1 MAGRKSKFT
10 KETKDKIISALEVGA
25 SIQMACDSACIG
37 RTTFYGWMKQGEEQD
52 RGPYRTFLNKVNE
65 ASATGGIYM
74 LQLITVAAEKDWK
87 AAAWK
92 LERRW
97 GYNRDGAAAQDNR
110 PAETP
115 VLSGTPLQILQ
126 GQAIELKASMQK
138 AEASQSW
145 QAYAALQR
153 QFLSVITQIRQ
164 IEAEEGGADEL
175 EGLTDEQLLQEI
187 TAAIISLPPI
197 LRQRLETSV
206 KDLNNVIHIGGEK

>member
-10 KETKDKIISALEVGA
+10 KGTRDKILEALRVGA

-37 RTTFYGWMKQGEEQD
+37 RSTYYQWIQKGEGESS
-52 RGPYRTFLNKVNE
+52 GSYKTFLDNVRR
-65 ASATGGIYM
+65 ASSAGGIHM

-97 GYNRDGAAAQDNR
+97 GFNKDGLAA
-110 PAETP
+110 EEKP
-115 VLSGTPLQILQ
+115 VEEKPLPENTLEILRE
-126 GQAIELKASMQK
+126 QARELKLSMGK

-153 QFLSVITQIRQ
+153 QFLQVITQIRQ
-164 IEAEEGGADEL
+164 IEEGTGDEL
-175 EGLTDEQLLQEI
+175 EGLTDEQLLYEI
-187 TAAIISLPPI
+187 TNAIISLPPI
-197 LRQRLETSV
+197 LRQRLEGSV
-206 KDLNNVIHIGGEK
+206 KDLNNVIKIGE

>member
-10 KETKDKIISALEVGA
+10 KGTRDKILEALRVGA

-37 RTTFYGWMKQGEEQD
+37 RSTYYQWIQKGEEESS
-52 RGPYRTFLNKVNE
+52 GAYKTFLDNVRK
-65 ASATGGIYM
+65 ASSAGGIHM

-97 GYNRDGAAAQDNR
+97 GFNKDGLAA
-110 PAETP
+110 EEKP
-115 VLSGTPLQILQ
+115 VEEKPLPVNTLEILRE
-126 GQAIELKASMQK
+126 QAIQLKLSMGK

-153 QFLSVITQIRQ
+153 QFLQVITQIRQ
-164 IEAEEGGADEL
+164 IEAEEGSGDEL
-175 EGLTDEQLLQEI
+175 EGLTDEQLLYEI
-187 TAAIISLPPI
+187 TNAIISLPPI
-197 LRQRLETSV
+197 LRQRLESSV
-206 KDLNNVIHIGGEK
+206 RDLNNVIKIGE

>member
-1 MAGRKSKFT
+1 
-10 KETKDKIISALEVGA
+10 
-25 SIQMACDSACIG
+25 
-37 RTTFYGWMKQGEEQD
+37 
-52 RGPYRTFLNKVNE
+52 
-65 ASATGGIYM
+65 
-74 LQLITVAAEKDWK
+74 
-87 AAAWK
+87 
-92 LERRW
+92 
-97 GYNRDGAAAQDNR
+97 
-110 PAETP
+110 
-115 VLSGTPLQILQ
+115 
-126 GQAIELKASMQK
+126 MQK